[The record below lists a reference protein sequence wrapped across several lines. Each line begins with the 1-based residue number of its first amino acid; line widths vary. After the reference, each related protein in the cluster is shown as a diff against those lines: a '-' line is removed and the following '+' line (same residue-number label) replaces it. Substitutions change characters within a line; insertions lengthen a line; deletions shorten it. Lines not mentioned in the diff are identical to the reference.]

1 MRSSGSPPDYEAISV
16 LLIEDDE
23 DVRLVL
29 RNILE
34 EAGYRVADAATP
46 REAQAYL
53 QRDTTPPSVALLDYR
68 FPSGRA
74 GALLRAIADND
85 ALSRHCV
92 VLLPDIRIS
101 YFPPD
106 EQRLIAAHCID
117 VVYKPFDIEDVLT
130 AVTRAAKLL
139 AISMAFRSR

>member
-1 MRSSGSPPDYEAISV
+1 MV
-16 LLIEDDE
+16 IEDDE
-23 DVRLVL
+23 DIRLVL

-34 EAGYRVADAATP
+34 EAGYRVTEAATV

-53 QRDTTPPSVALLDYR
+53 QRDTTLPSVALLDYQ
-68 FPSGRA
+68 FPSGHA
-74 GALLRAIADND
+74 GALLRTIAANA
-85 ALSRHCV
+85 ALVRHCV